1 MAAKS
6 ALRDRSPALIVS
18 PRIGFSLFGIDSP
31 DPWQL
36 QVAHLAT
43 RRNTLVLTARQ
54 AGKSTTAAVV
64 ALRAALMTGG
74 TVLIASPT
82 ERQSTE
88 LALRVRSLA
97 RLASVPLEAEGRTYL
112 ELRGGGRIIALPENP
127 EGVRGYSAHLV
138 VLDEAAYVSDDL
150 YIAVRPMLA
159 MTGGRILALS
169 TPAGTRG
176 WFWREWVSKSDDW
189 DRVRVTAYDISRYDR
204 AFLEAERRALGEWA
218 FRQEYLAEFLEAGG
232 AIPEELIQRAT
243 VLEGSEPPRTGRV
256 YAAGLDLAR
265 LADWSSLSI
274 LDVTELPYR
283 LVHQERW
290 QSEWSYTEARVLGLL
305 ERYQARLTVDAT
317 GVGDPVYE
325 RLRRAWPQTHP
336 FRFTAQSKQQLV
348 NELRLSLAEERLHL
362 YPEPTLLAELR
373 ALQARQTAYGLSY
386 EAPSGA
392 HDDTVMS
399 LALALWTV
407 RGGPPEYTS
416 VRVRSRWG

>member
-1 MAAKS
+1 MNLATDL
-6 ALRDRSPALIVS
+6 ALALSPVALLQQV
-18 PRIGFSLFGIDSP
+18 GLEP
-31 DPWQL
+31 DPWQERAL
-36 QVAHLAT
+36 LAAG
-43 RRNTLVLTARQ
+43 NELYILASRQ
-54 AGKSTTAAVV
+54 AGKSTV
-64 ALRAALMTGG
+64 AAALALHAAYAWPER
-74 TVLIASPT
+74 TVLLIAPT
-82 ERQSTE
+82 LRQSSE
-88 LALRVRSLA
+88 LSAKVRSLA
-97 RLASVPLEAEGRTYL
+97 TKLGLVLAGESALRL
-112 ELRGGGRIIALPENP
+112 ELSNRSRVIALPGAQ
-127 EGVRGYSAHLV
+127 EGIRGYSAHLV
-138 VLDEAAYVSDDL
+138 VLDEAAWIPDEL
-150 YIAVRPMLA
+150 YQAARPMLA
-159 MTGGRILALS
+159 VTGGRLVAIS
-169 TPAGTRG
+169 TPYGMRG
-176 WFWREWVSKSDDW
+176 WFYRAWAEERGE
-189 DRVRVTAYDISRYDR
+189 RIRVTAYDIPRIRSE
-204 AFLEAERRALGEWA
+204 FLEAERRALGDWA

-243 VLEGSEPPRTGRV
+243 VLEGPESPQAGRV

-290 QSEWSYTEARVLGLL
+290 QGEWSYTEARVLGVL

-348 NELRLSLAEERLHL
+348 NELRLSLAEERLQL
-362 YPEPTLLAELR
+362 YPDPTLLAELR
-373 ALQARQTAYGLSY
+373 ALQARQTAYGVSY

>member
-1 MAAKS
+1 MDIATDL
-6 ALRDRSPALIVS
+6 ALALSPVALLQ
-18 PRIGFSLFGIDSP
+18 RAGLEP
-31 DPWQL
+31 DPWQERAL
-36 QVAHLAT
+36 LSAGNELYILAS
-43 RRNTLVLTARQ
+43 RQ
-54 AGKSTTAAVV
+54 AGKSTV
-64 ALRAALMTGG
+64 ASALALHEAYAWPER
-74 TVLIASPT
+74 TVLLIAPT
-82 ERQSTE
+82 LRQSSE
-88 LALRVRSLA
+88 LSAKVRSLA
-97 RLASVPLEAEGRTYL
+97 TKLGL
-112 ELRGGGRIIALPENP
+112 ELAGESALRLELPNRSRVIALPGAQ
-127 EGVRGYSAHLV
+127 EGIRGYSAHLV
-138 VLDEAAYVSDDL
+138 VLDEAAWIPDEL
-150 YIAVRPMLA
+150 YQAARPMLA
-159 MTGGRILALS
+159 VTGGRLVAIS
-169 TPAGTRG
+169 TPYGMRG
-176 WFWREWVSKSDDW
+176 WFYRAWSEERGE
-189 DRVRVTAYDISRYDR
+189 RIRVTAYDIPRIRSD
-204 AFLEAERRALGEWA
+204 FLEAERRALGDWA

-243 VLEGSEPPRTGRV
+243 VLEGPEPPRAGRV

-283 LVHQERW
+283 LIHQERW
-290 QSEWSYTEARVLGLL
+290 QGEWSYTEARVLGVL

-373 ALQARQTAYGLSY
+373 ALQAKQGAYGVSY